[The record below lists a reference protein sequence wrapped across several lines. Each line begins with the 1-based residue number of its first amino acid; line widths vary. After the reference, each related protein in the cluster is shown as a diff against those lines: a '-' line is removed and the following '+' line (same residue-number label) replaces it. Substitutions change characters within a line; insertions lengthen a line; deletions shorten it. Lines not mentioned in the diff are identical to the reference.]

1 MTSDEISVAKY
12 EFLRNL
18 GNQRHEYDGHGV
30 QHVHQRDVEEVNAR
44 RLLAQSA
51 RVGEEGAQYE
61 GIPEE
66 SYQKE
71 DSFDCCNVGRGILHQ
86 VEDGPYER
94 LRDGITAQFARPAVE
109 EFEFWGCCGIV
120 IEQSS

>member
-1 MTSDEISVAKY
+1 MTSDEIGVAKY
-12 EFLRNL
+12 EFLRTL
-18 GNQRHEYDGHGV
+18 GNQRYEYDRHGV
-30 QHVHQRDVEEVNAR
+30 QHVHQRDVKEVNAR
-44 RLLAQSA
+44 GLLAQSA

-61 GIPEE
+61 EIPEE
-66 SYQKE
+66 GDQKE
-71 DSFDCCNVGRGILHQ
+71 DSLDCCDVGRGISHQ

-94 LRDGITAQFARPAVE
+94 LRDGVTAQFARPAVE